1 MPENN
6 INKAQAIFWMGMT
19 GIGYIIGSFLGG
31 FVVESIG
38 LLDSFFIIGIVIIL
52 IAIIV
57 AIWSIKDRLI
67 VLKES

>member
-38 LLDSFFIIGIVIIL
+38 LLDSFFHNWYRYNFNRHHCRYL
-52 IAIIV
+52 
-57 AIWSIKDRLI
+57 
-67 VLKES
+67 EH